1 MHDRLP
7 DEVVQN
13 IQQDRLLSSE
23 DSYRAECSRRLH
35 TIIDDPLLDGQS
47 IERIL
52 GESQLRPTQEIII
65 LRYGF
70 LCIQDRIPAKR

>member
-7 DEVVQN
+7 DEVVQT

-23 DSYRAECSRRLH
+23 DSYRAECSLRLH
-35 TIIDDPLLDGQS
+35 SIIDDPLLDGQG

-52 GESQLRPTQEIII
+52 GESQLRPSQVI
-65 LRYGF
+65 LCLNHLHPKQYTR
-70 LCIQDRIPAKR
+70 